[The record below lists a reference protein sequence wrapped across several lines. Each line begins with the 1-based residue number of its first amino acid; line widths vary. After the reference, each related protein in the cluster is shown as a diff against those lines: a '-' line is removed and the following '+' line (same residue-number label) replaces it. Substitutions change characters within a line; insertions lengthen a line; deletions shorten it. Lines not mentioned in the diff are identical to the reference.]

1 MTGKPWTG
9 VPNWSTRLEGW
20 EDRAIARQSLLPCGP
35 LFPDEAAKAMEIF
48 TCLRLVDVPG
58 SPRVGDA
65 CRPWMLDF
73 ARVVFGSC
81 DPETGRRLIRYYLL
95 TVAKKNGKSSLAAA
109 IMLTCLIRNWR
120 RSAEFLVLAPT
131 IEIAANCFHPARD
144 MVRADPKLLD
154 LLRIQDNFRTILHRN
169 TGATLK
175 VVAAD
180 NETVSGKK
188 AAGVLVDEL
197 WLFGKRANAENMLR
211 EAIGGLASRP
221 EGFVIYLS
229 TQSDT
234 PPAGVFKQRLQEFRD
249 IRDGKVVDPKSLPVL
264 YEFPKRMIDSG
275 EYRDPRNF
283 YITNPSLGTSVDE
296 EFLIDEFT
304 KAERAGEVSLASFVS
319 KHLNVELGLA
329 LGSDAWAGA
338 AYWQDQADP
347 TLTLEAVI
355 ERSDVLCVGIDGG
368 GLDDL
373 MALAVIGRD
382 ATTRDWLVWSQTWA
396 HPIVLE
402 RRKAEAPRLLD
413 FAAAGELVIV
423 DRIGQD
429 VEEIADLCE
438 RLDATGKLAQI
449 GLDAMGI
456 GAVIDALE
464 AKHIA
469 GDRLVA
475 VSQGWK
481 LSGAIKTAERKL
493 AEGTLRHSGQAI
505 TAWAVGNAKVEPR
518 GNAITITKAAAGAA
532 KIDPVMA
539 MLDGV
544 ALMSNN
550 PVPVRRPQYQMYF
563 FGRGRGSAAAGPF

>member
-1 MTGKPWTG
+1 MPE
-9 VPNWSTRLEGW
+9 WSTRLDGW
-20 EDRAIARQSLLPCGP
+20 EDRIVAGQSLLPCGP
-35 LFPDEAAKAMEIF
+35 PFPDEADKAMEIF
-48 TCLRLVDVPG
+48 IGLQLVDVPG
-58 SPRVGDA
+58 SPRIGDA
-65 CRPWMLDF
+65 CKPWMLDF

-109 IMLTCLIRNWR
+109 IMLTSLIRNWR
-120 RSAEFLVLAPT
+120 RSAEFLILAPT
-131 IEIAANCFHPARD
+131 VEVAANSFNPARD
-144 MVRADPKLLD
+144 MVRADPALMD
-154 LLRIQDNFRTILHRN
+154 LLRIQDNFRTITHRN

-188 AAGVLVDEL
+188 AAGVLIDEL

-234 PPAGVFKQRLQEFRD
+234 PPAGVFKQKLQEFRD
-249 IRDGKVVDPKSLPVL
+249 IRDGKVIDPKSLGVL

-275 EYRDPRNF
+275 EYRDPKNF
-283 YITNPSLGTSVDE
+283 YITNPSLGTSVDH
-296 EFLIDEFT
+296 EFLFDEFT
-304 KAERAGEVSLASFVS
+304 KAERAGDASLASFVA

-338 AYWQDQADP
+338 DYWQEQADP
-347 TLTLEAVI
+347 SLTLEAVI
-355 ERSDVLCVGIDGG
+355 ERSDVICAGIDAG

-373 MALAVIGRD
+373 TALAAIGRD
-382 ATTRDWLVWSQTWA
+382 AETRDWLLWNKTWA

-402 RRKAEAPRLLD
+402 RRKSEAPRLLD

-423 DRIGQD
+423 DRIGAD

-438 RLDATGKLAQI
+438 QLDATGKLAQI
-449 GLDAMGI
+449 GLDPMGI
-456 GAVIDALE
+456 GSLVDALE
-464 AKHIA
+464 AKGIT

-475 VSQGWK
+475 VQQGWR

-493 AEGTLRHSGQAI
+493 AEGTLLHSGQSI
-505 TAWAVGNAKVEPR
+505 TTWAVGNAKVEPR
-518 GNAITITKAAAGAA
+518 GNAVTISKATAGSA
-532 KIDPVMA
+532 KIDP
-539 MLDGV
+539 LV
-544 ALMSNN
+544 AAFNAISLMSSN
-550 PVPVRRPQYQMYF
+550 PKPPAKPIYQMFFIGGRRRPN
-563 FGRGRGSAAAGPF
+563 AAF